1 VTWLATAAEKFP
13 FANRRLIA
21 LFIYGLIAASAYF
34 LGFLLRFEF
43 EIPAAYVRV
52 FLLTAPVLVAIRVLM
67 GVAFKLST
75 GRWRFVGTVD
85 VLRLAFAVS
94 VGSLVFYFVAGALPL
109 PLRVP
114 RSIFLIEWVL
124 SGYLTAGVWIAY
136 RTSFERLRHIRAGAN
151 GNLQRV
157 LIIGAGEA
165 GNLLAREM
173 LRQPTGY
180 RTIGFVDDDPG
191 KWGTRIQGVA
201 VIGPTADLPTI
212 VRKAGVDEIAIAMPS
227 ASPQELRRVV
237 LICESTGLTFRVL
250 PGIAEVLEGEVR
262 LNQLRAVQIED
273 LLGREPISLELP
285 ELADDLNGRSV
296 LITGAAGSIGS
307 ELARQVALHA
317 PRVLVLLDQ
326 AETGLFYLER
336 DLRERHP
343 DLHLVCVVGDI
354 ADPLGVVRV
363 FRDFRPSRVFHAA
376 AYKHVAMM
384 ELNVR
389 EALRNNVLGTRLV
402 AEAAVHYGCE
412 KFVLVSS
419 DKAVRPT
426 SVMGAT
432 KRLSE
437 LVILEIQARAPKT
450 AFAAVRFGNV
460 MGSAGSVIAIFRDQI
475 ETGRPL
481 TITHPEATRYFMTI
495 PEAVQLILQ
504 ASLLREVRGRI
515 AMLEMGEPVRILDL
529 AENMLR
535 ISGAGRRNGSSRVV
549 FTGLRQGEKLHEEL
563 LAPDETTTATSI
575 SKVRLVAP
583 SMLWVSQV
591 HEWLGRW
598 EAAFGDGRD
607 EDVIADLTRIFPS
620 LHIPAETPG
629 SRTLISG

>member
-1 VTWLATAAEKFP
+1 M
-13 FANRRLIA
+13 R
-21 LFIYGLIAASAYF
+21 
-34 LGFLLRFEF
+34 
-43 EIPAAYVRV
+43 
-52 FLLTAPVLVAIRVLM
+52 
-67 GVAFKLST
+67 
-75 GRWRFVGTVD
+75 
-85 VLRLAFAVS
+85 
-94 VGSLVFYFVAGALPL
+94 
-109 PLRVP
+109 
-114 RSIFLIEWVL
+114 
-124 SGYLTAGVWIAY
+124 
-136 RTSFERLRHIRAGAN
+136 
-151 GNLQRV
+151 RV
-157 LIIGAGEA
+157 LIVGAGEA

-180 RTIGFVDDDPG
+180 RTVGFVDDEQT
-191 KWGTRIQGVA
+191 KWGTRIQGVG
-201 VIGPTADLPTI
+201 VIGPTADLPSI
-212 VRKAGVDEIAIAMPS
+212 VRKVGVDEIAIAMPS

-262 LNQLRAVQIED
+262 LTQLRAVQIED

-285 ELADDLNGRSV
+285 ELADDLRGRSV

-307 ELARQVALHA
+307 ELARQVALHS

-354 ADPLGVVRV
+354 TDALGVLRV
-363 FRDFRPSRVFHAA
+363 FREYVPSRVFHAA

-384 ELNVR
+384 ELNLR

-402 AEAAVHYGCE
+402 AEAAVRFGSE

-450 AFAAVRFGNV
+450 SFAAVRFGNV
-460 MGSAGSVIAIFRDQI
+460 MGSAGSVIAIFRGQI
-475 ETGRPL
+475 ETGKPL

-504 ASLLREVRGRI
+504 ASLLTAMRGRI

-535 ISGAGRRNGSSRVV
+535 ISGATRRNGSARVV

-563 LAPDETTTATSI
+563 LGPDEHTTATSI
-575 SKVRLVAP
+575 PKVRLVAP

-591 HEWLGRW
+591 HEWLDRW
-598 EAAFGDGRD
+598 EAAFADGRD
-607 EDVIADLTRIFPS
+607 EEVVGDIAHIFPS
-620 LHIPAETPG
+620 LHIRGETTIVKNLVTG
-629 SRTLISG
+629 